1 MERIVVLSRG
11 TEITLSDLPEFLRPA
26 HTGVGTLNLQLPPEG
41 ISLEGLEKELIVKAL
56 EKCGGNQTKAAQ
68 YLDLSR
74 KTLIYRMEK
83 YGLRVD

>member
-1 MERIVVLSRG
+1 MRSGFFKARIRDAVPR
-11 TEITLSDLPEFLRPA
+11 
-26 HTGVGTLNLQLPPEG
+26 GVGLQLPPEG

-56 EKCGGNQTKAAQ
+56 ERCGGNQTKAAQ